1 VTSRVVILGL
11 IDVPITKCLMT
22 LGEIG
27 TIKLHKVKISLL
39 EMAVPVTMET
49 ETILIGREMGGT
61 DFKVRNDFN
70 SGVLS
75 TSRVQL
81 DLLVRSVRWTQST
94 DSVPLFL
101 YFNLKKS
108 HFLQTM
114 ISIQK
119 IFFGTNYIKNCN
131 F

>member
-22 LGEIG
+22 PGEIG

>member
-1 VTSRVVILGL
+1 
-11 IDVPITKCLMT
+11 MT

-81 DLLVRSVRWTQST
+81 DLLVRSVSRTQST